1 VVKIR
6 HYAKPRTVGG
16 HNWKE
21 MRIIEILILTLGTV
35 SVSLGQVD
43 SITRADLDTLYVTT
57 IRNQL
62 GLVLSS
68 GHKYFEITE
77 NTERI
82 KDKVGV
88 DIFKFMT
95 DEQLI
100 DKSIR
105 EKKPLTVYF
114 VTHRIISND
123 TVDINIGDKTL
134 TAKRSIHFDHG
145 LRTRKANFAVSC
157 GGTNGYVPTAR
168 FAYNLTTN
176 TWDKIEFIKPKNFRD
191 RANN

>member
-1 VVKIR
+1 
-6 HYAKPRTVGG
+6 
-16 HNWKE
+16 
-21 MRIIEILILTLGTV
+21 MRIVFIFILTLGTV
-35 SVSLGQVD
+35 KVSIGQVD
-43 SITRADLDTLYVTT
+43 SIKRADLDTLYVTT
-57 IRNQL
+57 IRSQL

-95 DEQLI
+95 DEELI
-100 DKSIR
+100 DKSIK

-114 VTHRIISND
+114 VTHKIISID

-134 TAKRSIHFDHG
+134 TAKRSIHFNHG

-168 FAYNLTTN
+168 FAYNMVTK
-176 TWDKIEFIKPKNFRD
+176 TWDKIEFIKRKNFRD
-191 RANN
+191 RLSN